1 MQWQVKI
8 SSAGQSMEPLAALDS
23 KLLNIFLSV
32 FLVVKRCK
40 TVAARLQRCHAQV
53 GTVRL
58 AHLFEWSFPLR
69 ASGPGINL
77 SEYSI
82 IMTANVTE
90 DRTITHSGPECIS
103 VAAILILNC
112 LSPLLLPLS
121 PPPRIQQPSA
131 PSPRIPPPDRTPTT
145 SPPFTRGKHCNLI
158 IGVI

>member
-1 MQWQVKI
+1 MQWQVET
-8 SSAGQSMEPLAALDS
+8 SSAGESTQQPLTVNCL
-23 KLLNIFLSV
+23 IFSCPS

-40 TVAARLQRCHAQV
+40 TVAVRLQRCHAQV
-53 GTVRL
+53 GTVRS

-77 SEYSI
+77 CEYSI

-112 LSPLLLPLS
+112 LSPLLLLLS
-121 PPPRIQQPSA
+121 PPPRIQQPPS
-131 PSPRIPPPDRTPTT
+131 PSPRIPPPHHTPTT
-145 SPPFTRGKHCNLI
+145 SSTFHKRETL
-158 IGVI
+158 

>member
-1 MQWQVKI
+1 MTSRNFFHRRI
-8 SSAGQSMEPLAALDS
+8 YGAALDC

-40 TVAARLQRCHAQV
+40 TVAVCLQRRHSQV

-58 AHLFEWSFPLR
+58 AHLFEWSFLLR

-77 SEYSI
+77 CEYSI

-112 LSPLLLPLS
+112 LSLCCCRYHLLPESNNPPLLPHVYPHPTA
-121 PPPRIQQPSA
+121 PPPPL
-131 PSPRIPPPDRTPTT
+131 
-145 SPPFTRGKHCNLI
+145 PPFTRGKHCNLI

>member
-1 MQWQVKI
+1 MQWQVQT
-8 SSAGQSMEPLAALDS
+8 SSAGESMEQPLTVNCL
-23 KLLNIFLSV
+23 IFSCPF

-40 TVAARLQRCHAQV
+40 TVAVHLQRRHAQA

-77 SEYSI
+77 CEYSI

-112 LSPLLLPLS
+112 LSPLPLALS
-121 PPPRIQQPSA
+121 PPPRIRQPPT
-131 PSPRIPPPDRTPTT
+131 PSPRIAPPHRTPNT
-145 SPPFTRGKHCNLI
+145 SSTFHKRETL
-158 IGVI
+158 